1 LRIQV
6 NGEPR
11 DVEDE
16 LTLSQLISVLQLK
29 AEQIAVEL
37 NRTVIRRAEWSA
49 TVLREADNLEIVH
62 FVGGGGGRR
71 QTAGGRRQEAGT
83 RVSAELKNV
92 C

>member
-1 LRIQV
+1 VRKNSLRIQV

-16 LTLSQLISVLQLK
+16 ITLSRLISVLQLK

-37 NRTVIRRAEWSA
+37 NRTVIRRGEWSA

-62 FVGGGGGRR
+62 FVGGGR
-71 QTAGGRRQEAGT
+71 QEADGRRQEPG
-83 RVSAELKNV
+83 SQPN
-92 C
+92 